1 MVESAETPE
10 AASPDPA
17 PEPSAETPAS
27 DPIGPPLRRRRRS
40 PRYVRWVRT
49 LTPLVVGGLA
59 GRLSAGVISVME
71 LQAQRADRPTGEPR
85 VQAPSA
91 PGAGDGKGIL
101 GLYGDNPTL
110 AGAVGDLMHET
121 GKALGTSVQ
130 TVAAAVKQAFDAPG
144 IMIAQLNGPAAGQTV
159 FHMHFHILPRHEG
172 LEFKMH
178 ARDMEDMAVLEA
190 HAERVRACL

>member
-1 MVESAETPE
+1 MAYDPDNIFARILRGEAPAFKVYEDDHSMAFMDVMPQVPGHTLVIPKDPAETIHD
-10 AASPDPA
+10 ADP
-17 PEPSAETPAS
+17 
-27 DPIGPPLRRRRRS
+27 
-40 PRYVRWVRT
+40 
-49 LTPLVVGGLA
+49 
-59 GRLSAGVISVME
+59 
-71 LQAQRADRPTGEPR
+71 Q
-85 VQAPSA
+85 
-91 PGAGDGKGIL
+91 IL
-101 GLYGDNPTL
+101 GATI
-110 AGAVGDLMHET
+110 A
-121 GKALGTSVQ
+121 SVQ